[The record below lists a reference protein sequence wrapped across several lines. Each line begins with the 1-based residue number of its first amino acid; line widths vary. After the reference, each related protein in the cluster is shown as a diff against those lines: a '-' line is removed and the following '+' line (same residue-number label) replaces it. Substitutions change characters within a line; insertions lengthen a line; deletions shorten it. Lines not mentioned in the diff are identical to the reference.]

1 MKLQRVLLSAALFA
15 LPLMA
20 QASCESVK
28 TEISQKIIQNGV
40 PESGF
45 SLDIVANDQ
54 VDQAGGQVVGH
65 CENDTQKLFISA
77 QAVTTKPAYLP
88 VSAVRRTHLPS
99 SSVQIR
105 ATSCRP
111 AC

>member
-54 VDQAGGQVVGH
+54 VDQAGGQGVGH
-65 CENDTQKLFISA
+65 CENDTQKIVYKRSGRDHEASVPARVGSSQDSSA
-77 QAVTTKPAYLP
+77 Q
-88 VSAVRRTHLPS
+88 
-99 SSVQIR
+99 
-105 ATSCRP
+105 
-111 AC
+111 

>member
-1 MKLQRVLLSAALFA
+1 MKLQRVLLSAAFLA

-28 TEISQKIIQNGV
+28 ADISQKIIQNGV

-45 SLDIVANDQ
+45 SLDVVANDQ

-65 CENDTQKLFISA
+65 CENDTQKIVYKRTGRDDEASVPARAVSSQDAPA
-77 QAVTTKPAYLP
+77 Q
-88 VSAVRRTHLPS
+88 
-99 SSVQIR
+99 
-105 ATSCRP
+105 
-111 AC
+111 

>member
-1 MKLQRVLLSAALFA
+1 MRRVLLSAAFLS

-28 TEISQKIIQNGV
+28 ADISQKIIQNGV

-45 SLDIVANDQ
+45 SLDVVANDQ

-65 CENDTQKLFISA
+65 CENDTQKIVYKRTGRDDEASVPASA
-77 QAVTTKPAYLP
+77 GSSQDAPA
-88 VSAVRRTHLPS
+88 
-99 SSVQIR
+99 Q
-105 ATSCRP
+105 
-111 AC
+111 

>member
-1 MKLQRVLLSAALFA
+1 MKLQRVLLTATLFA
-15 LPLMA
+15 LPVLA

-45 SLDIVANDQ
+45 SLEIVANDQ

-65 CENDTQKLFISA
+65 CENDTQKIVYKRMGRDDDASVPDSA
-77 QAVTTKPAYLP
+77 GSSQDAPA
-88 VSAVRRTHLPS
+88 
-99 SSVQIR
+99 Q
-105 ATSCRP
+105 
-111 AC
+111 